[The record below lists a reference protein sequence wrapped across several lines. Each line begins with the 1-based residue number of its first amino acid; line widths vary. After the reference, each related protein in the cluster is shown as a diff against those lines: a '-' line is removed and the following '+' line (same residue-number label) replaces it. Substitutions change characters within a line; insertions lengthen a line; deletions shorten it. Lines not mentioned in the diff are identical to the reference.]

1 MFIRALSV
9 VLIILCGVFCG
20 LNSSDNLRKRTEI
33 CREIEKMLRI
43 CEFFIKSCEADVYSI
58 ASRLKAA
65 DFRMLPF
72 LNELPES
79 YEQCRDFHG
88 KWKAA
93 VLKCRYF
100 ALEEKSL
107 LIEIGETLGTS
118 DTEGQLKALELYRG
132 RANALYEQRS
142 AEYMAKGRLY
152 RSLGLLAGLT
162 VGIIVI

>member
-1 MFIRALSV
+1 MLIRAISV
-9 VLIILCGVFCG
+9 VLIILCGAFCG
-20 LNSSDNLRKRTEI
+20 LNSSEKLRKITEI

-43 CEFFIKSCEADVYSI
+43 CEFSIKSCEADVYGI
-58 ASRLKAA
+58 VSRLREA
-65 DFRMLPF
+65 DFCMLPF
-72 LNELPES
+72 LSELPES

-88 KWKAA
+88 KWRSS

-100 ALEEKSL
+100 ALEEEAL

-118 DTEGQLKALELYRG
+118 DTEGQLKALAFYRE
-132 RANALYEQRS
+132 RANALYEQRN